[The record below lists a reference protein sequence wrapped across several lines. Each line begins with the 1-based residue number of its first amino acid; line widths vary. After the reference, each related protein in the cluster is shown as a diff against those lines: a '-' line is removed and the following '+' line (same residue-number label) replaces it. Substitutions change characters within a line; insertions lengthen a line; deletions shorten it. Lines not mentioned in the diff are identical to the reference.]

1 MNQRIDIQ
9 TLEQQIARKQ
19 ETLARLQASID
30 EMKSQ
35 LAELRKTEV
44 SQKGRLNGSTQGFSL
59 MR

>member
-19 ETLARLQASID
+19 ETLARLQASIE
-30 EMKSQ
+30 EMKLQ

-44 SQKGRLNGSTQGFSL
+44 SQKGHLHSANGFSL
-59 MR
+59 LKK